1 MNQKITYEDQLL
13 PKHLDRLAHERP
25 FGHFS
30 LSNFDELINGIRGSR
45 MVVISADPG
54 GGKTTLCSQLSDDAA
69 TQGFVS
75 VFNTLEVS
83 PPQLIAKS
91 LARMSEG
98 DCTANAIP
106 FQLGTPYMTEL
117 LEEYQH
123 TIAVNT
129 VFIDKPVPAIELGA
143 IVSQIQSERDQPIIL
158 FCDYLQIMPLPM
170 SSKQVVTD
178 ERYIVNENVNM
189 LRQIANT
196 YNISVIAISSVNRAN
211 YAKKN
216 PALSSLGSSSTI
228 EYAADTVIHLGIDGD
243 AEEREINKFSP
254 IRPLVATVLKN
265 RYGACGKAL
274 LTFDAP
280 HAQFKEREIESA
292 Q

>member
-1 MNQKITYEDQLL
+1 MEHKITFENQLF
-13 PKHLDRLAHERP
+13 PKHLERLAYERP
-25 FGHFS
+25 LGHFS
-30 LSNFDELINGIRGSR
+30 LSNFDHLINGIRGSR
-45 MVVISADPG
+45 MIVISADPG

-69 TQGFVS
+69 AHGFIS
-75 VFNTLEVS
+75 IFNTLEVS

-98 DCTANAIP
+98 YFEANDIP
-106 FQLGTPYMTEL
+106 SKLDTPFMAEL

-123 TIAVNT
+123 TIAANT

-143 IVSQIQSERDQPIIL
+143 IVSQVLTERDQPVLL
-158 FCDYLQIMPLPM
+158 FCDYIQILPL
-170 SSKQVVTD
+170 SISGKQVVTD
-178 ERYIVNENVNM
+178 ERFIVNENVNM

-196 YNISVIAISSVNRAN
+196 YNISVFAISSINRAN

-216 PALSSLGSSSTI
+216 PTLGALGASSTI

-243 AEEREINKFSP
+243 AEERELHKFSP
-254 IRPLVATVLKN
+254 VRPLVATVLKN

-280 HAQFKEREIESA
+280 HALFTVRPDSPDQ
-292 Q
+292 